1 MSPMD
6 DLVKA
11 TAALVRALSERD
23 GNTSAHSSRTSVLAL
38 ELGKVCGLTPA
49 ELATLGLAAQLHDI
63 GKIGV
68 PDRVLLKPGRL
79 DGEELELMK
88 SHPKRGYDILM
99 AVPDPHV
106 VAVAN
111 VVLHHHEGFDGMGYP
126 DRLTGEEIP
135 LSSRIVAIVDSY
147 DALATRRPYKKPN
160 PHDKIMHILFEE
172 QGGKYD
178 PYLRTKF
185 AALIETSAH
194 KATGA

>member
-1 MSPMD
+1 MD

-11 TAALVRALSERD
+11 TAVLVRALAERD
-23 GNTSAHSSRTSVLAL
+23 GNTSAHSSRTSTLAL
-38 ELGKVCGLTPA
+38 ELGKVCRLTSA

-68 PDRVLLKPGRL
+68 PDRILLKPGRL
-79 DGEELELMK
+79 DGDELELMR

-106 VAVAN
+106 VAVAD
-111 VVLHHHEGFDGMGYP
+111 VVLHHHEAFDGMGYP
-126 DRLTGEEIP
+126 NQLKGEAIP
-135 LSSRIVAIVDSY
+135 VSSRIVAIVDSY
-147 DALATRRPYKKPN
+147 DALASDRPYKKPKT
-160 PHDKIMHILFEE
+160 HQKIMHILFEE

-185 AALIETSAH
+185 AALIEASAH
-194 KATGA
+194 KATGT